1 MSKRITMSARA
12 KPKAEIDNWVENREP
27 TAPIKPSIRPKRL
40 TIDIDPSLHMDLKI
54 SCAKR
59 GIQIADLLRTLI
71 ERDVR
76 SQETSELIG

>member
-1 MSKRITMSARA
+1 MKKQVAITAR
-12 KPKAEIDNWVENREP
+12 PKQKQNADAWVEKRSSQPES
-27 TAPIKPSIRPKRL
+27 KPRLKPKRL
-40 TIDIDPSLHMDLKI
+40 TIDIDPSLHTDLKI

-76 SQETSELIG
+76 SQESAEFRV

>member
-12 KPKAEIDNWVENREP
+12 KPKPEVDTWVESREP
-27 TAPIKPSIRPKRL
+27 VAAAKPVVKPKRL
-40 TIDIDPSLHMDLKI
+40 TIDIDPTLHTELKV

-76 SQETSELIG
+76 SHESSQLAG

>member
-12 KPKAEIDNWVENREP
+12 KPKPKLDDWVESREP
-27 TAPIKPSIRPKRL
+27 AVEKKPAIKPKRL
-40 TIDIDPSLHMDLKI
+40 TIDIDPTLHTELKV

-76 SQETSELIG
+76 SHESSQLAG